1 MNADLILDAFEKI
14 DDKYII
20 EAKERGFMNSGTGKS
35 IRSLKRT
42 FILVAAIFASLAL
55 CGFAAYEYGLFDN
68 WLQKP
73 SAYPIET
80 VQSAIEGQI
89 KKEYTL
95 TVRIDEISVDETE
108 TKRMIERYTGSEL
121 AQSRGWTDD
130 YLAEHFLAVRAKY
143 YVEYDHTKTFLDD
156 GNIDQFF
163 YLIEDTESGVWTIID
178 ANTYGI
184 YPSEIAALQKD
195 YADLWE
201 PLSELLK
208 KLSAVVRL

>member
-1 MNADLILDAFEKI
+1 M
-14 DDKYII
+14 
-20 EAKERGFMNSGTGKS
+20 
-35 IRSLKRT
+35 
-42 FILVAAIFASLAL
+42 
-55 CGFAAYEYGLFDN
+55 
-68 WLQKP
+68 
-73 SAYPIET
+73 
-80 VQSAIEGQI
+80 
-89 KKEYTL
+89 

-178 ANTYGI
+178 NSTNEE
-184 YPSEIAALQKD
+184 PTAA
-195 YADLWE
+195 
-201 PLSELLK
+201 
-208 KLSAVVRL
+208 AVP